1 MNETEIKI
9 NKVNNYLNDVI
20 TCNKIPGAVIC
31 IGRGQEEVFFKEYGY
46 RQVYPEREL
55 MHKDT
60 LFDIAS
66 LSKVV
71 STWPCIMHLIDEG
84 KIALNQRITDFLG
97 DDINEKLKDVT
108 IKNLLTHTSGLSE
121 RTYLKQFGN
130 NKDDIIRGLLND
142 KLQDDV
148 NSKVAYSNRGFII
161 LGIIVE
167 QVSGMA
173 LDEYAKKNIWQPMG
187 MYNTTYNPQ
196 QDDNIAATEY
206 IAEKNIVKKGIVHDE
221 NAEVLGGVAG
231 HAGVFSTASDLAKFC
246 RNILNKSGSGLI
258 IRALIEESFK
268 NQTEGMNES
277 RGLGWQ
283 IINDDEINVSLVG
296 HLGFTGTSIWIEPQS
311 GTYVVLLTNRVH
323 PSRDNTNIQEIRKTV
338 RRIVFRNNR

>member
-1 MNETEIKI
+1 M
-9 NKVNNYLNDVI
+9 
-20 TCNKIPGAVIC
+20 
-31 IGRGQEEVFFKEYGY
+31 
-46 RQVYPEREL
+46 
-55 MHKDT
+55 
-60 LFDIAS
+60 
-66 LSKVV
+66 
-71 STWPCIMHLIDEG
+71 
-84 KIALNQRITDFLG
+84 
-97 DDINEKLKDVT
+97 NEKLKNVT
-108 IKNLLTHTSGLSE
+108 IKNLLTHTLGLSE